1 MDWYSIE
8 VTCASGCAGY
18 LMPFYSIPLAILV
31 VVLAILTLLMFT
43 PVVVLVDSR
52 SRDVRV
58 RWSFLLSYVS
68 PLPGAETG
76 QELEL
81 SVAGIS
87 LPLPRPKRK
96 APPKRKKKLRP
107 GLIEARKRRRKIGR
121 FMWKC
126 LLDGNIRSA
135 LARHFRRLPTA
146 LSDAVEVSRLH
157 GELSLP
163 DPALNGML
171 WGALATVDAASRTWL
186 QCNFMRRNE
195 VRTEVRFYPHRL
207 AKAALFFFLQL
218 PYRALLNQ
226 WRAS

>member
-1 MDWYSIE
+1 
-8 VTCASGCAGY
+8 
-18 LMPFYSIPLAILV
+18 MPFYSIPLAILLV
-31 VVLAILTLLMFT
+31 VSAILILLMFT

-52 SRDVRV
+52 SRDVKV
-58 RWSFLLSYVS
+58 RWSFLLSCVS

-87 LPLPRPKRK
+87 VPLPRPKRK
-96 APPKRKKKLRP
+96 VPLKRKNKLGP
-107 GLIEARKRRRKIGR
+107 GPIEARKRRYKIAR

-126 LLDGNIRSA
+126 LLDGDIRSA
-135 LARHFRRLPTA
+135 LVRRFRRLPIA
-146 LSDAVEVSRLH
+146 LWDAVEVRRLH
-157 GELSLP
+157 CEVSLS

-186 QCNFMRRNE
+186 QCNFVRRNE

-207 AKAALFFFLQL
+207 LKAVLFFFLQL
-218 PYRALLNQ
+218 PYRALLKQ

>member
-1 MDWYSIE
+1 MH
-8 VTCASGCAGY
+8 
-18 LMPFYSIPLAILV
+18 FYWIPLAILV
-31 VVLAILTLLMFT
+31 VVSAILALLMFT

-52 SRDVRV
+52 GHDVKV

-68 PLPGAETG
+68 PLPGGETG

-87 LPLPRPKRK
+87 VLLPRRKRE
-96 APPKRKKKLRP
+96 APPKRKTMLAAGP
-107 GLIEARKRRRKIGR
+107 IEARKRRLRIGR

-126 LLDGNIRSA
+126 LLEGDIRSA
-135 LARHFRRLPTA
+135 LVRRFRNLPSA
-146 LSDAVEVSRLH
+146 LWDAVEVSRLH
-157 GELSLP
+157 CEVSLP

-186 QCNFMRRNE
+186 RCNFMGRNE
-195 VRTEVRFYPHRL
+195 VRTEVRFYPYRL
-207 AKAALFFFLQL
+207 MKVVLLFFVQL
-218 PYRALLNQ
+218 PYRALLKQ

>member
-1 MDWYSIE
+1 
-8 VTCASGCAGY
+8 
-18 LMPFYSIPLAILV
+18 MPFYSIPLAILIV
-31 VVLAILTLLMFT
+31 VSAILTLLVFT

-52 SRDVRV
+52 SRDVKV
-58 RWSFLLSYVS
+58 RWSFLVSYVS
-68 PLPGAETG
+68 PLPGAGTG

-87 LPLPRPKRK
+87 VLPRPKRE
-96 APPKRKKKLRP
+96 APPKRKNKLGP
-107 GLIEARKRRRKIGR
+107 GPIEARKRRRKIGR

-135 LARHFRRLPTA
+135 LVRRFRRLPIA
-146 LSDAVEVSRLH
+146 LWDAVEVSRLH
-157 GELSLP
+157 CEVSLP

-186 QCNFMRRNE
+186 QCNFMIRNE

-207 AKAALFFFLQL
+207 VKPVLFFLLQL
-218 PYRALLNQ
+218 PYRALLKQ
-226 WRAS
+226 WRASYAHPD

>member
-1 MDWYSIE
+1 
-8 VTCASGCAGY
+8 
-18 LMPFYSIPLAILV
+18 MPFYSIPLAILV
-31 VVLAILTLLMFT
+31 VVSAILALLMFT
-43 PVVVLVDSR
+43 PVVVLVDSH
-52 SRDVRV
+52 SHDVKV

-87 LPLPRPKRK
+87 VLLPRRKRQ
-96 APPKRKKKLRP
+96 APPKRKNKLGP
-107 GLIEARKRRRKIGR
+107 DPIKARKPRRKLGR
-121 FMWKC
+121 FMWNC

-135 LARHFRRLPTA
+135 LVRRFRRLPIA
-146 LSDAVEVSRLH
+146 LWDAVEVSRLH

-186 QCNFMRRNE
+186 RCNFMGRNE

-207 AKAALFFFLQL
+207 VKAVLSFSLQL
-218 PYRALLNQ
+218 PYRALLKQ
-226 WRAS
+226 WRASN